1 MKRRDFCKLSA
12 SAVLAGILGGRLGL
26 KNAAAAV
33 PAAGEKAKVYFSR
46 EITPE
51 SLRKIYSMV
60 NQDIKGKVA
69 IKLHTGEPHGPNLLP
84 RELAKA
90 LQADIPDSTIVECN
104 VLYPSPRQIPVQG
117 RQPKGIWKP

>member
-26 KNAAAAV
+26 KTATAAV

-60 NQDIKGKVA
+60 NQDIKG
-69 IKLHTGEPHGPNLLP
+69 
-84 RELAKA
+84 
-90 LQADIPDSTIVECN
+90 
-104 VLYPSPRQIPVQG
+104 
-117 RQPKGIWKP
+117 